1 MKKGMEMKDS
11 MGQKRESQIIQ
22 YAWSIV
28 DEAQGSEWEGWRGN
42 GEPDDREHFTMIIH
56 LDFIL

>member
-1 MKKGMEMKDS
+1 M
-11 MGQKRESQIIQ
+11 RHR
-22 YAWSIV
+22 V
-28 DEAQGSEWEGWRGN
+28 VSEKEWRGN